1 MFVMMKFNPLMKVR
15 EVAGEHIVMRVGVG
29 GADMTTVIALNES
42 ALLIYN
48 KLQGREFGI
57 DDAVAVLRE
66 EYDIDEPTARRDV
79 ENLVQEMRQNQLIVD
94 A

>member
-1 MFVMMKFNPLMKVR
+1 MKFNPIMKVR
-15 EVAGEHIVMRVGVG
+15 HVAGEDIAMRVGVG
-29 GADMTTVIALNES
+29 GTDMTTVIALNES

-79 ENLVQEMRQNQLIVD
+79 ENLVQEMRQNEMIID

>member
-1 MFVMMKFNPLMKVR
+1 MMKFNPIMKVR
-15 EVAGEHIVMRVGVG
+15 HVAGEDIVMRVGVG
-29 GADMTTVIALNES
+29 GTDMTTVIALNES

-57 DDAVAVLRE
+57 DDAVTVLRE

-79 ENLVQEMRQNQLIVD
+79 ENLVQEMRQNEMIID